1 MAIKF
6 SRDSVVTWIA
16 ALILVGGG
24 AYWYWST
31 PSEEARHR
39 EQECRN
45 WGYTDAESLARCR
58 ASEREAT
65 AVIEPKFRQAA
76 MRAVSTFNK
85 QVAGLATNKTV
96 AQEAD
101 YTPASIRDVS
111 KALGGIAAIILPK
124 GHFPLEGRRFKVLG
138 RIITETPD
146 PSDSSGDTDSDNDP
160 PAWQPRTYQLWGPF
174 PKAKNA
180 MPDTVQLDIESLN
193 RSERQFIQNHCEM
206 VSLTECNAVIWGH
219 AGRISEGDNSGI
231 QYRGLVVD
239 QVEIQAIDVKSYK
252 VP

>member
-1 MAIKF
+1 MKRSDVA
-6 SRDSVVTWIA
+6 TWIA
-16 ALILVGGG
+16 VALLVGGAG
-24 AYWYWST
+24 YWYWST

-58 ASEREAT
+58 ASEREAS

-85 QVAGLATNKTV
+85 QVAALATNMTV
-96 AQEAD
+96 AKEAD
-101 YTPASIRDVS
+101 YTLTSIRDVS
-111 KALGGIAAIILPK
+111 RALGGMVAFIFPK
-124 GHFPLEGRRFKVLG
+124 DHFPLEGRRFKLAG

-146 PSDSSGDTDSDNDP
+146 PSDSSGDTDSDSDP
-160 PAWQPRTYQLWGPF
+160 PAWQPRTYELWGPF
-174 PKAKNA
+174 PKGKGVMA
-180 MPDTVQLDIESLN
+180 DTVRLDIESLN
-193 RSERQFIQNHCEM
+193 RSERQFIQDHCEM
-206 VSLTECNAVIWGH
+206 VSLTECNAVVWGH

-231 QYRGLVVD
+231 QYRGIVVD
-239 QVEIQAIDVKSYK
+239 QVEFQAIDVKTYK